1 MGKMVLNEWGETTM
15 INFNGKM
22 YSKYLIKGISLR
34 KFAIYEDVCVV
45 TLSKLFTKYI
55 EGYSKK

>member
-1 MGKMVLNEWGETTM
+1 M